1 MTKKLPRD
9 VRSYDSDWDYFDDCE
24 VEEVEE
30 RDDFDIFEC
39 EGFDYESLSSCSYFI
54 FSFAPT

>member
-9 VRSYDSDWDYFDDCE
+9 VRSYDSDWDYFDDLE
-24 VEEVEE
+24 NGEEVEE

-39 EGFDYESLSSCSYFI
+39 EGF
-54 FSFAPT
+54 

>member
-1 MTKKLPRD
+1 MYSLKRNEDSKMTNKLPCD
-9 VRSYDSDWDYFDDCE
+9 VRSYDSDWDYYDDCE

-39 EGFDYESLSSCSYFI
+39 EGF
-54 FSFAPT
+54 

>member
-30 RDDFDIFEC
+30 VEERDDFDIFEC
-39 EGFDYESLSSCSYFI
+39 EGF
-54 FSFAPT
+54 

>member
-1 MTKKLPRD
+1 MYSLKQNEDSKMTKKLPRD
-9 VRSYDSDWDYFDDCE
+9 VRSYNSDWDYYDDCE

-39 EGFDYESLSSCSYFI
+39 EGF
-54 FSFAPT
+54 